1 MLKLNQEYTYKKI
14 CKELGWKESS
24 GGQKQKQIKEIES
37 SFEFYHPENKK
48 THKPKKSYIFTKQ
61 LKEPELE
68 DKRKTNS
75 GVKRVPDGV
84 FEYLF
89 KCVLSSGVQRNEYHQ
104 RGEMTNIYISSSVIY
119 REFGFDV
126 YGILHS
132 MALHFES
139 ATTAGYAK
147 VSRIFQEICINT
159 VRSQTIT
166 RICRKLGYPANSLP
180 KGILR
185 KESRTSMHTVPDD
198 ELLEEY
204 NIYMSWFLDFYK
216 LKSERAAVRCGKYF
230 EITEAIKSE
239 FENRSDDKKYN
250 VRKMNKITIGADD
263 YADVMNFTPDKKEKK
278 VIQNGFKRIMLNM
291 IWDTIQRRCTS
302 DKQYKVELDYDEK
315 IELIRFFMI
324 LQDESNCVDE
334 KLREQARELQKQM
347 RIQMEQVGEDILKA
361 DAAEVEP

>member
-14 CKELGWKESS
+14 CEELGWKESS

-147 VSRIFQEICINT
+147 VSRIFQENA
-159 VRSQTIT
+159 
-166 RICRKLGYPANSLP
+166 L
-180 KGILR
+180 ILSGAR
-185 KESRTSMHTVPDD
+185 PLHAFAENLDIQPIVYRR
-198 ELLEEY
+198 EY
-204 NIYMSWFLDFYK
+204 S
-216 LKSERAAVRCGKYF
+216 
-230 EITEAIKSE
+230 
-239 FENRSDDKKYN
+239 
-250 VRKMNKITIGADD
+250 
-263 YADVMNFTPDKKEKK
+263 EKK
-278 VIQNGFKRIMLNM
+278 AGHL
-291 IWDTIQRRCTS
+291 C
-302 DKQYKVELDYDEK
+302 
-315 IELIRFFMI
+315 I
-324 LQDESNCVDE
+324 LF
-334 KLREQARELQKQM
+334 QM
-347 RIQMEQVGEDILKA
+347 MNYWKNIIFT
-361 DAAEVEP
+361 